1 MAKFPRRGAPGN
13 GRTYGV
19 VGLCLVLVLFAVTSR
34 SDWLKSSS
42 DQAVPHVEGRSLR
55 SASTG
60 SSFSLF
66 SSTSTEQPSNDAQG
80 DDVLVMYLYDNRD
93 PVWIENFKF
102 FVQWGIAPKD
112 GCSYIILVSE
122 AMYAVKVSSSH
133 HEGGSSSMI
142 CMQTLSFAGQ
152 DALFEALT
160 V

>member
-1 MAKFPRRGAPGN
+1 MSCPCTIRRDQS
-13 GRTYGV
+13 
-19 VGLCLVLVLFAVTSR
+19 VGLAQIIVR
-34 SDWLKSSS
+34 SS